1 MTVHT
6 LDNQRLAPPRRGRV
20 VALFGMVALS
30 ATATGWLLD
39 GVRERG
45 DLSLWD
51 GPTLNWL
58 VGHRDAAATMAMTTV
73 TAIGGEV
80 VLAVIAALA
89 VLLLAVRRRQVEAFL
104 LAAALGSAEAISM
117 VLKHVVGRL
126 RPPASTMLGPVEH
139 TLSFPSGHTIGMA
152 TFTLALAYLWWR
164 ARPGAKRAWVG
175 WSVATVMTAL
185 MATSRLYLGD
195 HWLTDVVAS
204 IVLSWGIVATV
215 VLFDLWMQHRSG
227 QPRWLDGG
235 VAISVARLR
244 RKGVPLAD

>member
-1 MTVHT
+1 
-6 LDNQRLAPPRRGRV
+6 V
-20 VALFGMVALS
+20 VALLATVSLS
-30 ATATGWLLD
+30 AVATGWLLD

-58 VGHRDAAATMAMTTV
+58 VGHRDAVATTAMTTV
-73 TAIGGEV
+73 TAIGGEA

-89 VLLLAVRRRQVEAFL
+89 VLVLAVRRRHVDAFL
-104 LAAALGSAEAISM
+104 LTAALGSAEVIAL
-117 VLKHVVGRL
+117 VLKHVVARL
-126 RPPASTMLGPVEH
+126 RPPASTVLGPVEH

-164 ARPGAKRAWVG
+164 ARPGARRARLG
-175 WSVATVMTAL
+175 WGVATVMTAL

-204 IVLSWGIVATV
+204 IVLSWGVVATV

-227 QPRWLDGG
+227 QLRWLDGG
-235 VAISVARLR
+235 VANSVARLR
-244 RKGVPLAD
+244 HKGVPTAD